1 MIDGPLN
8 QGDLNLIVADFQRV
22 ETWNWEAAS
31 FTLRKAIKDEIRAI
45 PIRSCGERR
54 DTIMWKYFKDGE
66 FTAKLAYLLARQEG
80 NSGDSFQGTWIWKLE
95 ILPKTTHFLWLC
107 FHCNAPVHDV
117 LALRG
122 INCDKLYPLC
132 RCSDEIITHLLRD
145 SDLARALWRKL
156 EPALSLLSSFT
167 ENLGLVE
174 G

>member
-8 QGDLNLIVADFQRV
+8 QGDLNLIVADFQRD

-31 FTLRKAIKDEIRAI
+31 FTLRKAIKDKIRAI

-54 DTIMWKYFKDGE
+54 GTIMWKYFKDGE

-95 ILPKTTHFLWLC
+95 ILPK
-107 FHCNAPVHDV
+107 
-117 LALRG
+117 
-122 INCDKLYPLC
+122 
-132 RCSDEIITHLLRD
+132 ITHLLRD